1 MLDLA
6 KGGDALFKDFTQ
18 TRRSEIR
25 QAMKKGEVTVKDLET
40 EDELNQLYE
49 IHLAWNKRKGNRA
62 DSREDFVKV
71 SQDKD
76 HRKTLVAIYQEKVIA
91 GTFFRFCNAA
101 GGGVVEYAGN
111 NSLEE
116 YHKLRA
122 NPLSCWRAIEWAA
135 ENNFAHFSMG
145 ASHDYLR
152 RFGGDIRSNYRYT
165 FDRTFLK
172 RHEKKEKLKK
182 LILGTYLAL
191 PVSARRKIKQA
202 FGRI

>member
-1 MLDLA
+1 MLDLT
-6 KGGDALFKDFTQ
+6 KGGENLFKDFSQ

-40 EDELNQLYE
+40 EDELDQLYE
-49 IHLAWNKRKGNRA
+49 IHVAWNKRKGNRA
-62 DSREDFVKV
+62 DLREDFVKV

-76 HRKTLVAIYQEKVIA
+76 NRKTLVAIYEGKVIA
-91 GTFFRFCNAA
+91 GTFFRFCS
-101 GGGVVEYAGN
+101 GGLVEYAGN

-135 ENNFAHFSMG
+135 ENNFTHFSMG

-182 LILGTYLAL
+182 FLIGTYLFL

-202 FGRI
+202 FGRT